1 LLSLL
6 DAQRTLYA
14 AQDVRV
20 SLMQS
25 RLQSRAALF
34 RALGGGWQAGSGSLA
49 DQGALTQ
56 AGV

>member
-1 LLSLL
+1 M

-20 SLMQS
+20 SLMQA
-25 RLQSRAALF
+25 RLQFRAALF
-34 RALGGGWQAGSGSLA
+34 RALGGGWQASSGGLA
-49 DQGALTQ
+49 DQGTVAQ